1 MTSLQLAAAYPDPVG
16 GMASSAVRFL
26 GVFAPTQLPL
36 AVVEGLL
43 TVLIVIGMEQFAEP
57 ELREISF
64 LEAK

>member
-1 MTSLQLAAAYPDPVG
+1 
-16 GMASSAVRFL
+16 MASSAVRFL